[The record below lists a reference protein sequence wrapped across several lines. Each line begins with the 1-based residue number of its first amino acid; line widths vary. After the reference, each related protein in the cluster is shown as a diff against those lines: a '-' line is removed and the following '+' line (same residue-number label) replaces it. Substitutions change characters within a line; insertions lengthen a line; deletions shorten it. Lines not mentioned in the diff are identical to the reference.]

1 MKLHLNSMLASPLGN
16 VVGLKWEDILMQFDT
31 ENPEYFIND
40 EMDYGSAVMNEH
52 IVVYGYEDGFV
63 HTFSS
68 RQGHKPDITRRNFL
82 KTFGML
88 YEGFTSG
95 PTKQDVMNHPDA
107 KLVEDEGL
115 EVYTSIDLKMGRSF
129 GFWFHKN
136 EMIRIGA
143 ADHNLM

>member
-1 MKLHLNSMLASPLGN
+1 MLASPLGN
-16 VVGLKWEDILMQFDT
+16 VVGLKWEDILMLFDT

-40 EMDYGSAVMNEH
+40 EMDYGSAVMNDY
-52 IVVYGYEDGFV
+52 IVIYGYEDGLV

-68 RQGHKPDITRRNFL
+68 RQGLRLDITRRNFV

-95 PTKQDVMNHPDA
+95 PAKEDVMNHPNA
-107 KLVEDEGL
+107 KLVEEEGS
-115 EVYTSIDLKMGRSF
+115 EVYISIDLKMRRSF
-129 GFWFHKN
+129 GFWFYEN